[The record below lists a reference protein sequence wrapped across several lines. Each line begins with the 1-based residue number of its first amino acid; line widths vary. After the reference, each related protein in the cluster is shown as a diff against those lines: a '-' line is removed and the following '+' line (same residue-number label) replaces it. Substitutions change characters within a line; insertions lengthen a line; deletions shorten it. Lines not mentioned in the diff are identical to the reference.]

1 MLAKVLIMIFLI
13 IPLIVLVIAFVV
25 LATYLQVQEAMGE
38 A

>member
-1 MLAKVLIMIFLI
+1 MLAKVIITIFLI

-25 LATYLQVQEAMGE
+25 LATYLQEAKGE

>member
-1 MLAKVLIMIFLI
+1 MLAKILITIFLI

-25 LATYLQVQEAMGE
+25 LATYLQVQKAKGE

>member
-1 MLAKVLIMIFLI
+1 MLAKVLITIFLI

-25 LATYLQVQEAMGE
+25 IATYLQVQEAKDE

>member
-1 MLAKVLIMIFLI
+1 MLAKVLITIFLV

-25 LATYLQVQEAMGE
+25 LATYLQVQEAKSE

>member
-1 MLAKVLIMIFLI
+1 MLAKVLITIFLV

-25 LATYLQVQEAMGE
+25 LATYLQVQETKGE

>member
-1 MLAKVLIMIFLI
+1 MLAKVLITIFLI

-25 LATYLQVQEAMGE
+25 LTTYLQVQEAKGE